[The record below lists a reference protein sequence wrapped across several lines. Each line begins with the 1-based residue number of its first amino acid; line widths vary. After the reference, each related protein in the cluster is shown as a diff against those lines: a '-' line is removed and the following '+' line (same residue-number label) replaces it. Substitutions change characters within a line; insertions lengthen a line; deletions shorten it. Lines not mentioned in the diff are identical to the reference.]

1 MAGPDGPPMNTRERR
16 MAGRM
21 EGKVALISGGA
32 SGLGAAQATL
42 FTREGAAVMIGDL
55 QEAMG
60 AELAATITGDGGRA
74 QFIRLDVTSSASW
87 NAAVAAT
94 VGAFGKLTTLVNNAG
109 IFHPG
114 GVEAETEEGWAK
126 MIAVNQTGPFLGMK
140 AAAPE
145 LLKTGN
151 AAIVNISSLYGLIG
165 SPDAISYH
173 ASKAAVRVMSKGTA
187 LEFARRGI
195 RVNTIFPGQIRTPIL
210 GDITPEQDAA
220 IKASIP
226 MGEVGDPM
234 DIAHGS
240 LYLASDEAKYVSG
253 AELWIDGGW
262 YAAC

>member
-1 MAGPDGPPMNTRERR
+1 MSQR
-16 MAGRM
+16 MS
-21 EGKVALISGGA
+21 GKVVLISGAA
-32 SGLGAAQATL
+32 SGLGEAQALL
-42 FTREGAAVMIGDL
+42 FAREGAQVVIGDL
-55 QEAMG
+55 QEELG
-60 AELAATITGDGGRA
+60 ASVVDRIAGEGGSA
-74 QFIRLDVTSSASW
+74 KFVRLDVTSAQSWASAVS
-87 NAAVAAT
+87 AAVDAY
-94 VGAFGKLTTLVNNAG
+94 GKLTTLVNNAG

-114 GVEAETEEGWAK
+114 GVEAETEEGWAR

-140 AAAPE
+140 AAVPE

-151 AAIVNISSLYGLIG
+151 AAIVNISSLFGLIG

-173 ASKAAVRVMSKGTA
+173 ASKGAVRVMSKGAA

-226 MGEVGDPM
+226 MGEVGDPT
-234 DIAHGS
+234 DIAYGS

-262 YAAC
+262 YAGS

>member
-1 MAGPDGPPMNTRERR
+1 MTGR
-16 MAGRM
+16 MA
-21 EGKVALISGGA
+21 GKVALISGGA
-32 SGLGAAQATL
+32 SGLGEAQGIL
-42 FTREGAAVMIGDL
+42 FAREGAKVMIGDL
-55 QEAMG
+55 QQDLG
-60 AELAATITGDGGRA
+60 NGVAERIRSEGGDA
-74 QFIRLDVTSSASW
+74 HFTALDVTSMPSW
-87 NAAVAAT
+87 RAAVALTVAT
-94 VGAFGKLTTLVNNAG
+94 FGALTTLVNNAG

-114 GVEAETEEGWAK
+114 GVISESEDGWAK
-126 MIAVNQTGPFLGMK
+126 MVAVNQTGVFYGMK

-145 LLKTGN
+145 LLKCGK

-173 ASKAAVRVMSKGTA
+173 ASKAAVRVMSKGAA
-187 LEFARRGI
+187 LEFARKGI

-226 MGEVGDPM
+226 MGDVGEPM

-240 LYLASDEAKYVSG
+240 LFLASDEAKYISG
-253 AELWIDGGW
+253 AELWIDGAW

>member
-1 MAGPDGPPMNTRERR
+1 MVAKRL
-16 MAGRM
+16 A
-21 EGKVALISGGA
+21 GKVALISGGA

-42 FTREGAAVMIGDL
+42 FAREGAHVVIGDL
-55 QEAMG
+55 QESLG
-60 AELAATITGDGGRA
+60 AATVAEIEKEGGAAR
-74 QFIRLDVTSSASW
+74 FVRLDVTDSDSW
-87 NAAVAAT
+87 SAAVALAVST
-94 VGAFGKLTTLVNNAG
+94 FGGLTTLVNNAG

-114 GVEAETEEGWAK
+114 GVEAETIEGWNR
-126 MIAVNQTGPFLGMK
+126 MIAVNQTGVFLGMK
-140 AAAPE
+140 AAVPE
-145 LLKTGN
+145 LLKSGN

-165 SPDAISYH
+165 SPNAISYH
-173 ASKAAVRVMSKGTA
+173 ASKAAVRVMGKGAA
-187 LEFARRGI
+187 LEFAKRGI

-234 DIAHGS
+234 DIAFGS

-253 AELWIDGGW
+253 AELWIDGAW

>member
-1 MAGPDGPPMNTRERR
+1 MSQR
-16 MAGRM
+16 MS
-21 EGKVALISGGA
+21 GKVALISGAA
-32 SGLGAAQATL
+32 SGLGEAQALL
-42 FTREGAAVMIGDL
+42 FAREGAQVIIGDL
-55 QEAMG
+55 QEELKASVVDRIAG
-60 AELAATITGDGGRA
+60 AGGSA
-74 QFIRLDVTSSASW
+74 KFVRLDVTSAQSWASAVS
-87 NAAVAAT
+87 AAVDAY
-94 VGAFGKLTTLVNNAG
+94 GKLTTLVNNAG

-114 GVEAETEEGWAK
+114 GVEAETEEGWAR

-140 AAAPE
+140 AAVPE

-151 AAIVNISSLYGLIG
+151 AAIVNISSLFGLIG

-173 ASKAAVRVMSKGTA
+173 ASKGAVRVMSKGAA

-226 MGEVGDPM
+226 MGEVGDPT
-234 DIAHGS
+234 DIAYGS

-262 YAAC
+262 YAGS

>member
-1 MAGPDGPPMNTRERR
+1 MTKRL
-16 MAGRM
+16 

-32 SGLGAAQATL
+32 SGLGEAQAL
-42 FTREGAAVMIGDL
+42 LYAREGASVLIGDL
-55 QEAMG
+55 QE
-60 AELAATITGDGGRA
+60 ELGQAVAARIAGEGGQA
-74 QFIRLDVTSSASW
+74 LFTRLDVTDLESW
-87 NAAVAAT
+87 HAAVALAVAT
-94 VGAFGKLTTLVNNAG
+94 FGKLTTLVNNAG

-114 GVEAETEEGWAK
+114 GIETESPAGWDRMVA
-126 MIAVNQTGPFLGMK
+126 INQTGVFYGMK

-145 LLKTGN
+145 LLKAGN

-173 ASKAAVRVMSKGTA
+173 ASKAAVRVMGKGGA
-187 LEFARRGI
+187 LEFAKRGI

-226 MGEVGDPM
+226 MGVVGDPM

-240 LYLASDEAKYVSG
+240 LFLASDEARYITG

-262 YAAC
+262 YAGC